1 MTAAE
6 SEGDEKFEALLEYL
20 RQNRGFD
27 FTGYKRPSLMRRVRR
42 RMDTVSIAAFDDY
55 LDYLE
60 VHPEE
65 FAFLFDTILINVTG
79 FFRDP
84 DAWNYLRETIVPRIV
99 EYQKSDGGIRIWSAG
114 CASGEEP
121 YTIAMVF
128 AEVMGE
134 DNFKKRVKIYA
145 SDIDEEALATAR
157 LAAYPAGAI
166 DSLSPG
172 QKERFFERAN
182 SRVVFRSDLRRSV
195 IFGRHDLVKDAP
207 ISRLDLLVCRNTLM
221 YFNAQTQRR
230 VLGGFHF
237 ALNGGG
243 VLFLG
248 KAEMLLTHQDLFA
261 AVDWKCR
268 VFVKTTKSLSRERWT
283 PPVTQLLSSA
293 DSSMSRLNHGRL
305 EDLAFDATPIA
316 RLVLNANGQVWVTT
330 QKLRE
335 LFGLTQQDIGRLLQ
349 DLEISYRPIELRSL
363 IEQAHRERK
372 MIARTNVERRLAEG
386 RTEYYDITVTP
397 LLDGDTVLGT
407 VITFV
412 DVTEH
417 WYLQREVETA
427 NKKLEVA
434 YEELQAAHE
443 ELETTNEELQSTN
456 EELQTTNE
464 ELQSSNEEL
473 ETMNEELHS
482 TNEQLRAINDTL
494 RQRTD
499 DLDVY
504 NGVMDSVLTGIRAAL
519 VVLDDERNVVLWNH
533 TAEEIWGLRFDEV
546 KGMNFFSLD
555 IGLDVQMLREPVD
568 ACLASG
574 GPYSTEIDATNRR
587 GRPIRCRVSIQGRPI
602 GRSERRQAIILT
614 EVIDEGVHPA

>member
-1 MTAAE
+1 MTAAKA
-6 SEGDEKFEALLEYL
+6 EGDEKFEALLEYL
-20 RQNRGFD
+20 RSNRGFD

-42 RMDTVSIAAFDDY
+42 RMDAVSIATFADY

-65 FAFLFDTILINVTG
+65 FGFLFDTILINVTG

-84 DAWNYLRETIVPRIV
+84 EAWNYLRESIVPRII
-99 EYQKSDGGIRIWSAG
+99 ENQKGDGIRIWSAG

-128 AEVMGE
+128 AEAMGE
-134 DNFKKRVKIYA
+134 DNFNKRVKIYA

-157 LAAYPAGAI
+157 LAAYPAAAI
-166 DSLSPG
+166 DSLSPDR
-172 QKERFFERAN
+172 KERFFERAN

-221 YFNAQTQRR
+221 YFNADTQRR

-248 KAEMLLTHQDLFA
+248 KAEMLLTYQDLFA
-261 AVDWKCR
+261 PVDWKCR
-268 VFVKTTKSLSRERWT
+268 VFVKTTHSLVRERWT
-283 PPVTQLLSSA
+283 PPVTQLLSTA
-293 DSSMSRLNHGRL
+293 DSAINKLNNGRL

-316 RLVLNANGQVWVTT
+316 RLVLNAKGQVWITT
-330 QKLRE
+330 RKLRE
-335 LFGLTQQDIGRLLQ
+335 LFGLGQQDIGRLLQ

-363 IEQAHRERK
+363 IEQAHRERR
-372 MIARTNVERRLAEG
+372 MITRTNVERGVADG
-386 RTEYYDITVTP
+386 QTQYFDVTVTP
-397 LLDGDTVLGT
+397 LFENEMVLGT
-407 VITFV
+407 LITFV
-412 DVTEH
+412 DVTDH
-417 WYLQREVETA
+417 WYLQREVEAA

-482 TNEQLRAINDTL
+482 SNEELRAMNDML

-499 DLDVY
+499 DFDVY
-504 NGVMDSVLTGIRAAL
+504 NGVMDSVLSGIRGAL
-519 VVLDDERNVVLWNH
+519 AVLDHERNVVFWNH
-533 TAEEIWGLRFDEV
+533 TAEETWGLRFDEV
-546 KGMNFFSLD
+546 KGTNFFELD
-555 IGLDVQMLREPVD
+555 IGLNVQMLREPVD
-568 ACLASG
+568 ACLAG
-574 GPYSTEIDATNRR
+574 GSPYNTQIDATNRR
-587 GRPIRCRVSIQGRPI
+587 GRSIRCRVSIQAGPI
-602 GRSERRQAIILT
+602 SRSDRRHAIILT

>member
-1 MTAAE
+1 
-6 SEGDEKFEALLEYL
+6 
-20 RQNRGFD
+20 
-27 FTGYKRPSLMRRVRR
+27 MRRVRR
-42 RMDTVSIAAFDDY
+42 RMDTVGIAAFADY

-65 FAFLFDTILINVTG
+65 FGCLFDTILINVTG
-79 FFRDP
+79 FFRDAE
-84 DAWNYLRETIVPRIV
+84 AWSYLGETIVPGIIADDR
-99 EYQKSDGGIRIWSAG
+99 GNGIRIWSAG
-114 CASGEEP
+114 CASGQEP
-121 YTIAMVF
+121 YTIAMIF
-128 AEVMGE
+128 AEAMGE

-145 SDIDEEALATAR
+145 SDVDEEALATAR
-157 LAAYPAGAI
+157 LAAYPAADI
-166 DSLSPG
+166 DSLSPDR
-172 QKERFFERAN
+172 KERFFERAN

-221 YFNAQTQRR
+221 YFNADTQRR

-248 KAEMLLTHQDLFA
+248 KAEMLLTYQDLFA
-261 AVDWKCR
+261 PVDWKSR
-268 VFVKTTKSLSRERWT
+268 VFVKTTHSLARERWT
-283 PPVTQLLSSA
+283 PPVTQLISTA
-293 DSSMSRLNHGRL
+293 DSAIKKFSNGRL

-316 RLVLNANGQVWVTT
+316 RLVLNAKGQVWITT
-330 QKLRE
+330 RKLRD
-335 LFGLTQQDIGRLLQ
+335 LFGLGQQDIGRLLQ
-349 DLEISYRPIELRSL
+349 DLEISYRPVELRSL
-363 IEQAHRERK
+363 IEQAHRERR
-372 MIARTNVERRLAEG
+372 MITRTNVERRVADG
-386 RTEYYDITVTP
+386 HTQYFDVTVTP
-397 LLDGDTVLGT
+397 LFDNDIVLGT
-407 VITFV
+407 LITFV

-417 WYLQREVETA
+417 WYLQREVESA

-482 TNEQLRAINDTL
+482 SNEQLRAMNDTL

-504 NGVMDSVLTGIRAAL
+504 NGVMDSVLSGIRAAL
-519 VVLDDERNVVLWNH
+519 MVLDHERNVVLWNH

-546 KGMNFFSLD
+546 KGTNFFSLD
-555 IGLDVQMLREPVD
+555 IGLNVQLLREPVD
-568 ACLASG
+568 ACLATG
-574 GPYSTEIDATNRR
+574 RPYNTEIDATNRR
-587 GRPIRCRVSIQGRPI
+587 GRPIRCRVSIQARPV
-602 GRSERRQAIILT
+602 GRSERQQAIILT
-614 EVIDEGVHPA
+614 EVADEGVPHA